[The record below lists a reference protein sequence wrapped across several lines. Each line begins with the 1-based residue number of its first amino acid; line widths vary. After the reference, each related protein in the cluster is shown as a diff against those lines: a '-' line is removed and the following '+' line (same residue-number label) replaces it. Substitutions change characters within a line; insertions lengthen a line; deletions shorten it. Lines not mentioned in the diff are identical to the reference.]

1 MSVPKKGTDI
11 AGNLGIDFLE
21 KQTDRF
27 NKEYITGKCS
37 ETALTKMEMK
47 NEIKIINF
55 LEKRAILLKW
65 ATTKVTSQERA
76 FHDFLKRTYA
86 SS

>member
-1 MSVPKKGTDI
+1 MCLKKGTDI
-11 AGNLGIDFLE
+11 AGNLGKDFLK

-47 NEIKIINF
+47 NEIKIIDFFRKQSNF
-55 LEKRAILLKW
+55 IKM
-65 ATTKVTSQERA
+65 S
-76 FHDFLKRTYA
+76 Y
-86 SS
+86 